1 MITFSLIVL
10 LLTADGHIDRYDMGP
25 GLSREQCERAR
36 AYAATQLP
44 ATLSEAVVFSIDCI
58 PTRGT

>member
-10 LLTADGHIDRYDMGP
+10 LLTPAGQIDRYDFGP
-25 GLSREQCERAR
+25 GLTREQCEAAAARAR
-36 AYAATQLP
+36 VQLP
-44 ATLSEAVVFSIDCI
+44 ETLSEATVFSIDCI